1 LLRRTTKR
9 LCWLLG
15 LGALLPLVAQGNP
28 GVPAVPG
35 GAKPQAQAILAP
47 QPVPAE
53 SSAAK
58 QAQPTGILGSLLDKA
73 EDCLGIPYRR
83 GGASPKG
90 FDCSGFV
97 RFVFGS
103 VGINLDHSSAAQAKQ
118 GEPIA
123 LAQIQPGDLLFFN
136 TRGVRKGIS
145 HVGIYLGQGQFIHAS
160 SLRGPGTHCVKI
172 ANLAQDYFSKR
183 LVAVRRVVDGAVE
196 MPKDILAKV
205 FKEQDQDPTGTQDPN
220 ALGSAPTGAPRQP

>member
-1 LLRRTTKR
+1 MSSWTLRRISWT
-9 LCWLLG
+9 LC
-15 LGALLPLVAQGNP
+15 LGALLPFAAQG
-28 GVPAVPG
+28 GQSVP
-35 GAKPQAQAILAP
+35 AP
-47 QPVPAE
+47 QPA
-53 SSAAK
+53 SAAR
-58 QAQPTGILGSLLDKA
+58 QAEAKPADSPGLLGSLLDKA

-103 VGINLDHSSAAQAKQ
+103 VGIQLDRSSAAQAKQ

-160 SLRGPGTHCVKI
+160 SLRGPGTHCVKV
-172 ANLAQDYFSKR
+172 ANLAQEYFSRR

-196 MPKDILAKV
+196 VPKDLLSKV
-205 FKEQDQDPTGTQDPN
+205 FKEQDADPSAPQDSN
-220 ALGSAPTGAPRQP
+220 ALEGAPAGAHRQP